1 MDEALRPAQGERGG
15 ASAVRAEPGS
25 VRAELVE
32 AQSERSLI
40 DEMPHVMGDDG
51 EFHAQDEAVDLSGTT
66 VEAWVAL
73 GFFWVLGLTVF
84 YQFVTRYVMNDSA
97 SWTEEIARYLL
108 IATVFTGAAI
118 GVAKNNHIQV
128 DFFYRHMPR
137 AMAFWLAR
145 LVDVLRIVFFAAA
158 VGLTIQMM
166 LKLGNARMTI
176 VDLPMNLVYGVC
188 MLGFAAMF
196 ARSLWVARV
205 HWKRGYSVLE
215 RPETT
220 MEDRA

>member
-1 MDEALRPAQGERGG
+1 MHAAQT
-15 ASAVRAEPGS
+15 
-25 VRAELVE
+25 
-32 AQSERSLI
+32 ERSVI
-40 DEMPHVMGDDG
+40 DELPQVMGDDG

-137 AMAFWLAR
+137 AMAFWLSR
-145 LVDVLRIVFFAAA
+145 LVDLLRIVFFAAA

-176 VDLPMNLVYGVC
+176 IDLPMNLVYGVC
-188 MLGFAAMF
+188 VLGFASMF
-196 ARSLWVARV
+196 ARSLWVARI